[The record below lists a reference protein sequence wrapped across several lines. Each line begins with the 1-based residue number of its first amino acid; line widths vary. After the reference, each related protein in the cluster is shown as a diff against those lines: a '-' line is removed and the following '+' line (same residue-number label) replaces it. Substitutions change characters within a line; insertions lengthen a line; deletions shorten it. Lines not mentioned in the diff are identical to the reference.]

1 MHNGKEWFM
10 PRTLLYALSVI
21 AGYLLGSISVSILIS
36 SHIYHQDIRSAG
48 SGNAGAT
55 NAARVFGMKAGV
67 LTFLGD
73 FLKTLLAL
81 GVGSL
86 LAGTTGACFS
96 GAAALIGHCFPVYY
110 GFRGGKGVST
120 GAAVALCVDWRVF
133 LAAMLVFAIAA
144 YLSKRASVASIS
156 AALVLTIGA
165 ALLAVSPAQRVL
177 GIFAGVLVIF
187 MHRSN
192 IKRLLAGT
200 EPQFHPGTSPNRK
213 K

>member
-1 MHNGKEWFM
+1 M
-10 PRTLLYALSVI
+10 PSTLRYLFSAI
-21 AGYLLGSISVSILIS
+21 AGYLLGSISVSILLS
-36 SHIYHQDIRSAG
+36 RHVFHQDIRSAG

-55 NAARVFGMKAGV
+55 NAARVFGLGAGA

-73 FLKTLLAL
+73 FVKTLLAL
-81 GVGSL
+81 WVGGL
-86 LAGTTGACFS
+86 LAGVNGACVA

-133 LAAMLVFAIAA
+133 LIAVVVFALAA
-144 YLSKRASVASIS
+144 CLSRRASVASMS
-156 AALVLTIGA
+156 AAAVLTIGA
-165 ALLAVSPAQRVL
+165 AVLAIAPAQKVL
-177 GIFAGVLVIF
+177 GIFAGTLVIF

-200 EPQFHPGTSPNRK
+200 EPQFHPGTRPQK
-213 K
+213 KK